1 MGSAIP
7 DIMTTI
13 ASVCEDKLKNKLGFE
28 EKPLWETG
36 RKLFQNLIAICLV
49 NNIPVLMDGKRI
61 NRVKVHLHDKALGKD
76 YGLQE
81 AKPVIKD
88 DRLYL
93 SVRYNPKQITLYP
106 GEVQWEDG
114 KIYCSFPRNGEVLI
128 DASLAFGEEV
138 QAL

>member
-1 MGSAIP
+1 
-7 DIMTTI
+7 MTSI
-13 ASVCEDKLKNKLGFE
+13 ASNCEEQIKSKLGFE

-61 NRVKVHLHDKALGKD
+61 NRVKVHLHDSHKRDHGRNKD
-76 YGLQE
+76 YGVRE
-81 AKPVIKD
+81 AKPVIRE

-93 SVRYNPKQITLYP
+93 SILFNPNQIELP
-106 GEVQWEDG
+106 GEEVMGDHG
-114 KIYCSFPRNGEVLI
+114 KPLCMFPRKGEVLI

>member
-1 MGSAIP
+1 
-7 DIMTTI
+7 MTSI
-13 ASVCEDKLKNKLGFE
+13 ASNCEEQIKSKLGFE

-61 NRVKVHLHDKALGKD
+61 NRVKVHLHDSFLGND

-93 SVRYNPKQITLYP
+93 SIRYNPNQIKLIQ

-114 KIYCSFPRNGEVLI
+114 KIYCSFPRKGEVLI

>member
-1 MGSAIP
+1 
-7 DIMTTI
+7 MTSI
-13 ASVCEDKLKNKLGFE
+13 ASNCEEQIKSKLGFE

-61 NRVKVHLHDKALGKD
+61 NRVKVHLYDNQLGKD
-76 YGLQE
+76 YGLRE
-81 AKPVIKD
+81 AKPVIRN

-93 SVRYNPKQITLYP
+93 SVRYNPKEITLYP
-106 GEVQWEDG
+106 GEVNWEDG
-114 KIYCSFPRNGEVLI
+114 NIYCSFPKNGEMLI
-128 DASLAFGEEV
+128 DAALAFGEEV